1 MVLWKSYN
9 NFAFNRQNLLIIIT
23 YLIRHIY
30 NVSSPNRAS
39 NMSYTALV
47 SHLSTDL
54 LYAETGDRIWW
65 TWGKADV
72 DSTFTIVD
80 VEKCVSPAGGRP
92 GIENEA
98 LGKHKR
104 DF

>member
-1 MVLWKSYN
+1 
-9 NFAFNRQNLLIIIT
+9 
-23 YLIRHIY
+23 
-30 NVSSPNRAS
+30 
-39 NMSYTALV
+39 MSYTALV